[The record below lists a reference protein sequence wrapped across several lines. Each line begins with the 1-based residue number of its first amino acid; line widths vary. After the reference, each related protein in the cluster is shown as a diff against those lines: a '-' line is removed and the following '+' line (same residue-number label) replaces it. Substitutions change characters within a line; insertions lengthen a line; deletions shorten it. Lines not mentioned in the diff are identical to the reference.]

1 MLKDFILFFNNF
13 YSYKMSENVY
23 IQPYGIVTMAM
34 TVLGIVVN
42 VSSIVLLCKKKRNS
56 MFHTLLKVIRH
67 ENIYTTLPPKILSHP
82 SL

>member
-1 MLKDFILFFNNF
+1 MLKEIILFFNNF

-56 MFHTLLKVIRH
+56 MFHTLLKVIKPK
-67 ENIYTTLPPKILSHP
+67 NIYTASKIPFSHP
-82 SL
+82 KFK

>member
-1 MLKDFILFFNNF
+1 MLKEIILFFNNF

-56 MFHTLLKVIRH
+56 MFHTLLKVIKP
-67 ENIYTTLPPKILSHP
+67 ENIYTASKNPF
-82 SL
+82 